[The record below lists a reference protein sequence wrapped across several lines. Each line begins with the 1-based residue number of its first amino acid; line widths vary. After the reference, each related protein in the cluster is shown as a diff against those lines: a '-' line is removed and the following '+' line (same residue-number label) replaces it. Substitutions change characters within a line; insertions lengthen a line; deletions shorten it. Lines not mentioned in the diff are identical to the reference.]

1 MGVVLLLVVVLLEV
15 LLEVLVLGAGVL
27 TRGGRNETGA
37 EVVLHGEV
45 GRRRWPLRGRAHRF
59 S

>member
-1 MGVVLLLVVVLLEV
+1 VEL
-15 LLEVLVLGAGVL
+15 LVLGGVL

-59 S
+59 SQAPTDSRTHRGV